1 MFRLEAEMFL
11 ILSLFFCGFFINF
24 LGRIWGIWAKNS
36 CGGSG
41 IQVQ

>member
-1 MFRLEAEMFL
+1 MFTLEAEMIL
-11 ILSLFFCGFFINF
+11 ISSLLFSWIFFNY
-24 LGRIWGIWAKNS
+24 LGRIWGILARNS